1 MADPA
6 KSELEGVAMET
17 EGEEVVDVESDVEVT
32 CYCGKGRDG
41 LMYFCDGCK
50 QWFHSGCLKTNRPSC
65 LEGDNFFRFTC
76 ARCDEKGQEGFE
88 RVRLTWQQVVVLTM
102 YNLQLAGRGKKGYF
116 RWKEDICSFI
126 EKNWT
131 LLLGDRKK
139 TSTWWS
145 TVAGVLSVGNH
156 QVFRSGAREFNEPAW
171 WGLIENKPPVYW
183 PENSGEAPP
192 KQVFKRPRRDMFE
205 PTIRVEG
212 LRCRKKQMSIQSA
225 MEIKEKRSRTL
236 EAKDIRKAKKG
247 TSVSPQ
253 AGSTS
258 SDTSPNVSRE
268 DLATPTPTP
277 SDDLVSEFSETEMFA
292 GLDSRSACSTPL
304 SGFLTERD
312 LRPDETLPEAI
323 LSDDADLEL
332 DPGIELPPS
341 NLFSSPTPPPAT
353 PLEGEGGKETKKAST
368 EESEEGESEGEEEQ
382 KVKEEVV
389 EKEEEVEDE
398 KSGVKKKKEEDEEEK
413 EEPKKPRYV
422 AMSLYEERQLLRH
435 LNAHLSAVDNIPQAR
450 RLRRKLLV
458 RQMKRERGLPL
469 FDMDAAVAA
478 SIQEATGT
486 TNTTDGAWPEPF
498 SPSRIQG
505 LVSRSSGDF
514 RILDR
519 FQSRAH
525 TVKAQGQQPRTFLNR
540 LVGTDDQMAMQSIIS
555 PYTARVLKPYIRR
568 DYESRPLKLRLLLE
582 IQAYT
587 HRKDPTWAAPPPAPI
602 DYCYVRPQHVPT
614 VNALCRQFFWPGI
627 DLSECL
633 QYPDFSVVVLYK
645 KVVIGFSFLVPDV
658 KINEAYVS
666 FVLVHPEWRQAGIGT
681 FMMYHLIQT
690 CMGKD
695 VTLHVSATNPAMM
708 LYQKFGFKVE
718 EFVLDFYD
726 KYYPEDST
734 ECKHAFFLRLR
745 R

>member
-1 MADPA
+1 
-6 KSELEGVAMET
+6 
-17 EGEEVVDVESDVEVT
+17 
-32 CYCGKGRDG
+32 
-41 LMYFCDGCK
+41 MYFCDGCK

-312 LRPDETLPEAI
+312 LRPDE
-323 LSDDADLEL
+323 
-332 DPGIELPPS
+332 
-341 NLFSSPTPPPAT
+341 
-353 PLEGEGGKETKKAST
+353 GEGGKETKKAST

-469 FDMDAAVAA
+469 FDIDAAVAA

-498 SPSRIQG
+498 SPSRLQG

-582 IQAYT
+582 IQAYP
-587 HRKDPTWAAPPPAPI
+587 HRQRKTKDPTFSVLCGFSDVKRREGPYMGRPPPAPI
-602 DYCYVRPQHVPT
+602 DYCYVRPQHIPT